1 VPTGRLTSPATPADT
16 STPLDVGLDD
26 LDRGLDLID
35 SANELLEI
43 AGLDVALAFWA
54 RPEELLEDDD
64 PVAIRKRTSRR
75 PKESPE

>member
-1 VPTGRLTSPATPADT
+1 
-16 STPLDVGLDD
+16 
-26 LDRGLDLID
+26 LDLID